1 MDVPKVPTLGGI
13 SPPPTMGSSQVPP
26 LDGISPPP
34 TMEVP
39 QVPTLGGI
47 SPPPTTE
54 VPQVPT
60 EDPCILDTFVHQS
73 STREHGATLGLG
85 SRGLISDLI
94 MGELKTLFLANS

>member
-34 TMEVP
+34 T
-39 QVPTLGGI
+39 
-47 SPPPTTE
+47 TE

-60 EDPCILDTFVHQS
+60 KDPCILDTFVHQS